1 MPIICEIREKKLTC
15 ENIWKPFLLVSKIV
29 VTVYWFSF
37 FSGTTQIVKFSQ
49 FVHRHFN
56 TKTENQKQTWY
67 KTTKKL
73 LSSQHEYYCSKPT
86 SIIRYHWYHMKQK
99 CASFDYSMSWKW
111 RCLSTYDGSEST
123 FSLTHA
129 HHIHR
134 NVKTAHLPAEIL
146 IISQDN
152 GTFPSELFL
161 SYAPIFAKSTRAI
174 Q

>member
-1 MPIICEIREKKLTC
+1 MPIICEIRGKKLTC
-15 ENIWKPFLLVSKIV
+15 ENIWKPFLLVSKIL

-86 SIIRYHWYHMKQK
+86 SIIRYHWYHMK
-99 CASFDYSMSWKW
+99 
-111 RCLSTYDGSEST
+111 
-123 FSLTHA
+123 
-129 HHIHR
+129 R
-134 NVKTAHLPAEIL
+134 NVQVLTIPWAENGGAYPHMMVQKAH
-146 IISQDN
+146 
-152 GTFPSELFL
+152 FL
-161 SYAPIFAKSTRAI
+161 LHMHTTYIEMSKPPICQQKY
-174 Q
+174 

>member
-73 LSSQHEYYCSKPT
+73 LSSNMN
-86 SIIRYHWYHMKQK
+86 II
-99 CASFDYSMSWKW
+99 AP
-111 RCLSTYDGSEST
+111 
-123 FSLTHA
+123 
-129 HHIHR
+129 
-134 NVKTAHLPAEIL
+134 NPPAL
-146 IISQDN
+146 
-152 GTFPSELFL
+152 
-161 SYAPIFAKSTRAI
+161 
-174 Q
+174 